1 MTRSLLYLMVATVFV
16 LYLAVIE
23 NPSEVDEQSHIFLT
37 IIIDNLESAEMNNRV
52 IRQCHSFSNLSTS
65 SCLPPSCAPQE
76 SYHQLTPISVV
87 ISSHLCCVYVR
98 KRARHVARKHLV
110 RVTV

>member
-1 MTRSLLYLMVATVFV
+1 MVTTVFV
-16 LYLAVIE
+16 LYLAVTE
-23 NPSEVDEQSHIFLT
+23 NPSEDDQQSHIFLT
-37 IIIDNLESAEMNNRV
+37 IIIVHLESEQLNNSV
-52 IRQCHSFSNLSTS
+52 IRQCHAFSNLSTF
-65 SCLPPSCAPQE
+65 SCLPPSCEPQE
-76 SYHQLTPISVV
+76 SHHQLTPISAV